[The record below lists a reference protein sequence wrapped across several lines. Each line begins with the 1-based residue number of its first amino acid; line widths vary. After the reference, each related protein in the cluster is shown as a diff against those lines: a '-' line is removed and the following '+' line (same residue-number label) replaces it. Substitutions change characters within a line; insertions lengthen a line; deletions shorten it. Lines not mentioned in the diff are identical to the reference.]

1 MWLFPLL
8 LIPVAFA
15 DTPVDLSQEGARW
28 QKVLEGVTESVVAL
42 RVDIT
47 RGFDTSSARSSVA
60 TGFIVDAERGLILTN
75 RHVVQPGPIVAEA
88 VFLNNEEVPLEAVYR
103 DPVHDFGFFRFD
115 PNAVRFLR
123 PQAIP
128 LRPDR
133 ARVGTE
139 IRVVG
144 NDAGEKIS
152 ILAGTLARLDRKAP
166 DYGQDTFNDFNT
178 FYYQAASSTSGGS
191 SGSPVVDITGAA
203 IALNAGGR
211 RDAASSY
218 YLPLD
223 RVVRALE
230 LIQQGKKVMR
240 GTIAAS
246 FEYTTFDE
254 VRRLGLSGDT
264 EARFRKQFP
273 TTTGMLVVE
282 EALRGGPAEGL
293 LEPGDVLL
301 TIDGAPLV
309 GFVPLEEVLDDK
321 VGATVHLEVERR
333 GAVQAVDVPVI
344 DLHAITPSSYLE
356 VGDSTF
362 NDLSYQQARN
372 HAIPLGG
379 AYVAT
384 AGYMLD
390 RASIPNGVVVTEVA
404 GAPIPD
410 LDAFEAALE
419 QYPHGAEVPVRFFNV
434 REPQRTQVATLIV
447 ERMLFPM
454 RRCGRPP
461 EGGSWTCADSPSPP
475 AATPREPR
483 TTSFP
488 PVSDKVAKRVQ
499 ASLVSI
505 RFDIPYRVEGVYGT
519 RFHGTG
525 LVVDA
530 ARGLV
535 VTDRDTVPVA
545 LGDVRVSVAGSVEIP
560 ARVVYLHPEHNIA
573 VLQYDPTLLGSTPI
587 VSATLGTKD
596 LEDGDPLWLVGI
608 SAGDGLAVRRT
619 LVDRVAPLYLPL
631 PSPPFFSDR
640 NIEVV
645 VLGDA
650 TATSGGV
657 LVDRK
662 GRVLALW
669 ASFPSLNGNE
679 PQASYYGIPIAMV
692 QDILPKIQ
700 DGSLPTWRSLGLS
713 LGAVTIADARKRGL
727 DAAWAERLE
736 ARGASRRQVLTVG
749 RRTVGTQA
757 AELVREGDLL
767 LAVDGEPA
775 TSFRDVERA
784 SQAEQVALT
793 VLRDGKTI
801 ELDVRTTALDG
812 QGIDRV
818 LMWAG
823 TVLHEP
829 HAALQSQRGI
839 PPEGVYVAWYWYGSP
854 AGHYGLR
861 PTQRIV
867 AVDGKPTPDLDAFLA
882 AVKDKPDRGTVML
895 RLVDLDGRPSVMT
908 LVLDLQYWPT
918 YEIRHEQDGSWRR
931 MDIEAATASAM

>member
-8 LIPVAFA
+8 LASVAIA

-47 RGFDTSSARSSVA
+47 RGFDTNSARSTVA
-60 TGFIVDAERGLILTN
+60 TGFVVDAERGLILTN

-88 VFLNNEEVPLEAVYR
+88 VFLNNEEVPVEAVYR

-115 PNAVRFLR
+115 PDAVRFIR
-123 PQAIP
+123 PQPIP

-133 ARVGTE
+133 ARVGAE

-166 DYGQDTFNDFNT
+166 DYGQDTFSDFNT

-230 LIQQGKKVMR
+230 LIQQGKKVTR

-254 VRRLGLSGDT
+254 VRRLGLSGEV
-264 EARFRKQFP
+264 EARFRKLFP
-273 TTTGMLVVE
+273 NTTGMLVVE
-282 EALRGGPAEGL
+282 EALRGGPSETL

-362 NDLSYQQARN
+362 NDLSYLQARN

-390 RASIPNGVVVTEVA
+390 RAGIPNGAVVTELA

-419 QYPHGAEVPVRFFNV
+419 QYPHGAEVLVRFFNV

-461 EGGSWTCADSPSPP
+461 EGGPWTCADSPAPP
-475 AATPREPR
+475 AAEPREPR

-499 ASLVSI
+499 ASLVAI

-560 ARVVYLHPEHNIA
+560 ARVVYLHPEHNVA
-573 VLQYDPTLLGSTPI
+573 VLQYDPVLLGSTPI
-587 VSATLGTKD
+587 VSATLATKHLD
-596 LEDGDPLWLVGI
+596 SGAPLWLVGI
-608 SAGDGLAVRRT
+608 SSGDGLVARRT

-645 VLGDA
+645 LLGDA

-679 PQASYYGIPIAMV
+679 PQASYYGIPIAIV
-692 QDILPKIQ
+692 QDLLPTIQ

-713 LGAVTIADARKRGL
+713 LGAITIADARKRGL
-727 DAAWAERLE
+727 DEEWAARIE
-736 ARGASRRQVLTVG
+736 ARSGSRRQVLVVA

-757 AELVREGDLL
+757 AEVIRDGDLL

-784 SQAEQVALT
+784 SQADEVALT

-801 ELDVRTTALDG
+801 DLRVQTASLDG
-812 QGIDRV
+812 EGTDRV

-829 HAALQSQRGI
+829 HAALPSQRGI
-839 PPEGVYVAWYWYGSP
+839 PPVGVYVAWYWFGTP
-854 AGHYGLR
+854 AGRYGLR

-867 AVDGKPTPDLDAFLA
+867 AVDGMPTPDLDAFLA

-895 RLVDLDGRPSVMT
+895 KLVDLDGRPSVMT

-918 YEIRHEQDGSWRR
+918 YEIRRESDGSWRR
-931 MDIEAATASAM
+931 VDITAATAAR

>member
-1 MWLFPLL
+1 MWLFVLL
-8 LIPVAFA
+8 VGSAFA

-47 RGFDTSSARSSVA
+47 RGFDTNAARSTLA

-88 VFLNNEEVPLEAVYR
+88 VFLDNEEVPVEAVYR
-103 DPVHDFGFFRFD
+103 DPVHDFGILRFD
-115 PNAVRFLR
+115 PKAVRFLH

-166 DYGQDTFNDFNT
+166 DYGQDNFNDFNT

-191 SGSPVVDITGAA
+191 SGAPVVDITGAA

-223 RVVRALE
+223 RVVRALT
-230 LIQQGKKVMR
+230 LIQEGKPVTR
-240 GTIAAS
+240 GTIEAT

-254 VRRLGLSGDT
+254 VRRLGLSADT
-264 EARFRKQFP
+264 EARYRKLFP
-273 TTTGMLVVE
+273 DVTGLLVVDD
-282 EALRGGPAEGL
+282 ALPGGPGAAVL
-293 LEPGDVLL
+293 DPGDVLL
-301 TIDGAPLV
+301 TIDGAPLAS
-309 GFVPLEEVLDDK
+309 FVPLEEVLDDK
-321 VGATVHLEVERR
+321 VGKTVHLEVERR
-333 GAVQAVDVPVI
+333 GALQAFDVPVV
-344 DLHAITPSSYLE
+344 DLHAITPSAYLE
-356 VGDSTF
+356 VGDSTL

-379 AYVAT
+379 VYVAS
-384 AGYMLD
+384 AGYMFD
-390 RASIPNGVVVTEVA
+390 RAGIANGAVITEVA
-404 GAPIPD
+404 GAPIAD
-410 LDAFEAALE
+410 IGALE
-419 QYPHGAEVPVRFFNV
+419 STLAAYGQGAEVTVRFFNV
-434 REPQRTQVATLIV
+434 SEPQRTQVATLIV

-454 RRCGRPP
+454 RRCARPP
-461 EGGSWTCADSPSPP
+461 EGGRWTCADSPPPP
-475 AATPREPR
+475 APTPREPR

-488 PVSDKVAKRVQ
+488 EIQDKVAKRVQ

-530 ARGLV
+530 AKGLV
-535 VTDRDTVPVA
+535 VTDRDTIPVA
-545 LGDVRVSVAGSVEIP
+545 LGDVRISIAGSVEIP

-573 VLQYDPTLLGSTPI
+573 VLRYDPALLGDTPV
-587 VSATLGTKD
+587 VSATLSTKD
-596 LEDGDPLWLVGI
+596 LGDGDRLWLVGI
-608 SAGDGLAVRRT
+608 SGGDELAVRRT

-631 PSPPFFSDR
+631 PSPPFFSDK
-640 NIEVV
+640 NLDVV
-645 VLGDA
+645 VLSDA

-662 GRVLALW
+662 GRVEALW
-669 ASFPSLNGNE
+669 ASFPSLNANE
-679 PQASYYGIPIAMV
+679 PHASYYGIPIAMV
-692 QDILPKIQ
+692 QDILPQIEA
-700 DGSLPTWRSLGLS
+700 DALPTWRSLGLS
-713 LGAVTIADARKRGL
+713 LGAMTVADARKRGL
-727 DAAWAERLE
+727 DEDWARRIE
-736 ARGASRRQVLTVG
+736 ARAGPRRQVLTIG

-757 AELVREGDLL
+757 AELLRDGDLL
-767 LAVDGEPA
+767 LALDGEPA

-784 SQAEQVALT
+784 SQSDEVSLT

-801 ELDVRTTALDG
+801 DLQVPTETLDG
-812 QGIDRV
+812 EGTDRV

-829 HAALQSQRGI
+829 HAALPSQRGI
-839 PPEGVYVAWYWYGSP
+839 PPVGVYVAWYWYGSP
-854 AGHYGLR
+854 AGHYALR

-867 AVDGKPTPDLDAFLA
+867 AVDGEPTPDLDAFLA

-895 RLVDLDGRPSVMT
+895 QLVDLDGRPSVMT

-918 YEIRHEQDGSWRR
+918 YEIDRDTDGSWKRAE
-931 MDIEAATASAM
+931 IPSATASMP

>member
-1 MWLFPLL
+1 
-8 LIPVAFA
+8 
-15 DTPVDLSQEGARW
+15 
-28 QKVLEGVTESVVAL
+28 
-42 RVDIT
+42 
-47 RGFDTSSARSSVA
+47 
-60 TGFIVDAERGLILTN
+60 
-75 RHVVQPGPIVAEA
+75 
-88 VFLNNEEVPLEAVYR
+88 
-103 DPVHDFGFFRFD
+103 
-115 PNAVRFLR
+115 
-123 PQAIP
+123 
-128 LRPDR
+128 
-133 ARVGTE
+133 
-139 IRVVG
+139 
-144 NDAGEKIS
+144 
-152 ILAGTLARLDRKAP
+152 
-166 DYGQDTFNDFNT
+166 
-178 FYYQAASSTSGGS
+178 
-191 SGSPVVDITGAA
+191 
-203 IALNAGGR
+203 
-211 RDAASSY
+211 
-218 YLPLD
+218 
-223 RVVRALE
+223 
-230 LIQQGKKVMR
+230 
-240 GTIAAS
+240 
-246 FEYTTFDE
+246 
-254 VRRLGLSGDT
+254 
-264 EARFRKQFP
+264 
-273 TTTGMLVVE
+273 MLVVE
-282 EALRGGPAEGL
+282 EALRGGPADAL

-301 TIDGAPLV
+301 TIDGSPLV
-309 GFVPLEEVLDDK
+309 AFVPLEEVLDEK
-321 VGATVHLEVERR
+321 VGGRVRLEVERR
-333 GAVQAVDVPVI
+333 GAVQSVDVPVI

-356 VGDSTF
+356 VGDSTL

-379 AYVAT
+379 AYVAS

-390 RASIPNGVVVTEVA
+390 RAGIPNGAVIIEVA

-410 LDAFEAALE
+410 LDALETAIE

-434 REPQRTQVATLIV
+434 REPQRTQVATLIL

-461 EGGSWTCADSPSPP
+461 EGGPWACTDAPPPP

-483 TTSFP
+483 STSFP

-530 ARGLV
+530 DRGLV

-545 LGDVRVSVAGSVEIP
+545 LGDVRISVAGSVEIP

-573 VLQYDPTLLGSTPI
+573 VLRYDPTLLGDTPI
-587 VSATLGTKD
+587 VSAELWSKELD
-596 LEDGDPLWLVGI
+596 DGDPVWLVGI
-608 SAGDGLAVRRT
+608 SGGDELAVRRT
-619 LVDRVAPLYLPL
+619 MVDRVVPLYLPL

-669 ASFPSLNGNE
+669 ASFPSLNGSE

-692 QDILPKIQ
+692 QDVLPTIRE
-700 DGSLPTWRSLGLS
+700 GVEPTWRSLGLS
-713 LGAVTIADARKRGL
+713 LGAITIADARKRGL
-727 DAAWAERLE
+727 DESWADRLE
-736 ARGASRRQVLTVG
+736 AEGGSRRQVLVIG

-757 AELVREGDLL
+757 AEVVREGDLL
-767 LAVDGEPA
+767 LAVDGDPA

-784 SQAEQVALT
+784 SQRDQVALT
-793 VLRDGKTI
+793 VLRDGKAI
-801 ELDVRTTALDG
+801 DLDVRTAALDG
-812 QGIDRV
+812 QGTDRV

-829 HAALQSQRGI
+829 HAALPSQRGI
-839 PPEGVYVAWYWYGSP
+839 PPVGVYLAWYWFGSP
-854 AGHYGLR
+854 AGHYSLR
-861 PTQRIV
+861 PTNRIV

-882 AVKDKPDRGTVML
+882 AVKDKPNRGTVML
-895 RLVDLDGRPSVMT
+895 KLVDLDGRPSVMT

-918 YEIRHEQDGSWRR
+918 YEIRREPDGSWRR
-931 MDIEAATASAM
+931 VDLATATAAAE